1 MSRPLAEHDGRCSPL
16 LWSGRRRER
25 RGAKKRSLPCLGCRT
40 ERGVLRMRRTVPP
53 CDEKFSPLCL
63 KCRTRGRRRG
73 VWRSGGR
80 IFREQG
86 CPCVLPGGR
95 HSCFPRSR
103 ARLRHSI
110 RFFHQEVGPDHSA
123 PQAAR
128 AAPWSSGEI
137 LRNRGIRAGARLLRR
152 GRAQPRALF
161 WKGGESS
168 SRFGHEKR
176 DGPQKA
182 RPACFSAAGPDY
194 FQLSMLQCLTR
205 SRSSAA
211 LPSLKRSRVPTR

>member
-1 MSRPLAEHDGRCSPL
+1 MSDEGEKTGRLAERRADFPRTGLSVCFAGGAGIAVFRAHGPVCGTVFAFFIRK
-16 LWSGRRRER
+16 SGRIILRLKRRVR
-25 RGAKKRSLPCLGCRT
+25 PRG
-40 ERGVLRMRRTVPP
+40 
-53 CDEKFSPLCL
+53 D
-63 KCRTRGRRRG
+63 
-73 VWRSGGR
+73 
-80 IFREQG
+80 
-86 CPCVLPGGR
+86 
-95 HSCFPRSR
+95 
-103 ARLRHSI
+103 
-110 RFFHQEVGPDHSA
+110 
-123 PQAAR
+123 
-128 AAPWSSGEI
+128 PWSSGEI

-194 FQLSMLQCLTR
+194 FQLPMLQSLTR

>member
-128 AAPWSSGEI
+128 AAPWRSVE
-137 LRNRGIRAGARLLRR
+137 LRGNPEEPGNPRRSEAPAPRQGSAPGAFLERRRELLTLW
-152 GRAQPRALF
+152 A
-161 WKGGESS
+161 
-168 SRFGHEKR
+168 
-176 DGPQKA
+176 
-182 RPACFSAAGPDY
+182 
-194 FQLSMLQCLTR
+194 
-205 SRSSAA
+205 
-211 LPSLKRSRVPTR
+211 